1 MATSGELIEIVAT
14 ALRLPPETLTV
25 HRRLLRDA
33 GLLSKKGH
41 GKAAARMTSY
51 DAAAMVLAAAGS
63 PFVKDSVETV
73 RAFGSLETDRDVLT
87 RLEANEGAP
96 LARTLLAHLAY
107 EFDVLND
114 DANRGRLRGP
124 YTELFIS
131 PDDENYFGI
140 GAFDFSPAQKIEVVG
155 DPHGFPSTFRARAER
170 RSHMRGF
177 FQFQER
183 TRPGR
188 RARISVPSVAAA
200 IAAKALG
207 QSDGARL
214 YRAAPLTLWAKPART
229 TLSDARSNCL
239 F

>member
-1 MATSGELIEIVAT
+1 
-14 ALRLPPETLTV
+14 
-25 HRRLLRDA
+25 
-33 GLLSKKGH
+33 
-41 GKAAARMTSY
+41 MTSY

-140 GAFDFSPAQKIEVVG
+140 GALDLLACAEDRSGSVIRTAFLRHFEREPSAEVTCEGFSNFKNGHVPADEQEFRCLASLPPLLQK
-155 DPHGFPSTFRARAER
+155 
-170 RSHMRGF
+170 RSVSPM
-177 FQFQER
+177 
-183 TRPGR
+183 
-188 RARISVPSVAAA
+188 ALAY
-200 IAAKALG
+200 IAL
-207 QSDGARL
+207 RL
-214 YRAAPLTLWAKPART
+214 
-229 TLSDARSNCL
+229 
-239 F
+239 